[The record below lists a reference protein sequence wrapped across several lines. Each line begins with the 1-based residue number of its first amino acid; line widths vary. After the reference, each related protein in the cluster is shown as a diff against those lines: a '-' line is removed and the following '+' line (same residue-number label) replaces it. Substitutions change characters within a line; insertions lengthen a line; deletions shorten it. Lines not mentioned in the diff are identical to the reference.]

1 MSFLQRL
8 WQEGYLSFDKPV
20 QDYVPEFPEKHFD
33 GEKVKIYFMLHT
45 HMFSCNLYIF
55 PVGRNHFETFI
66 KSPVRYSSLRK
77 GACASVSQN
86 SIRSQ

>member
-20 QDYVPEFPEKHFD
+20 QDYVPEFPEKRFD

-45 HMFSCNLYIF
+45 NVFM
-55 PVGRNHFETFI
+55 
-66 KSPVRYSSLRK
+66 
-77 GACASVSQN
+77 
-86 SIRSQ
+86 